1 MDNPLLW
8 LIETVGRI
16 LGNWCFYTN
25 FCSTRAF
32 FLLGGITSLAIG
44 ISTNISAF
52 SLFGGLS
59 IILGMIG
66 YFLHYRNNH

>member
-1 MDNPLLW
+1 MDDPLSW

-25 FCSTRAF
+25 FCSTRF
-32 FLLGGITSLAIG
+32 FLLVGGVTSLTIG
-44 ISTNISAF
+44 IGTNLSAF

-59 IILGMIG
+59 VTIGMVG